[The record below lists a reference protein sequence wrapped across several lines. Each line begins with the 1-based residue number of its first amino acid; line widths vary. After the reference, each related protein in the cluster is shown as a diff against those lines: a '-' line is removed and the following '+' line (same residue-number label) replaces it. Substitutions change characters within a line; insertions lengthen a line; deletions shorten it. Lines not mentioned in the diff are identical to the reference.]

1 MGERAHVC
9 KGSLLHLLHPQVLPI
24 HHLLNQRQQTTSK
37 SLRPRQSLLP
47 AGQRVAAKLAG
58 GGDGDDVGHSGDYGS
73 GRARQ
78 RRRRQENRLARWKE
92 TSVSSQTGC
101 LAAPSNCP
109 VVPL

>member
-58 GGDGDDVGHSGDYGS
+58 S